1 MAGSEGDRTKVAL
14 AEDGVRVDVDRWRP
28 AVLQSYFVAIGAVG
42 VSLVVF
48 FPPHFDLHPLTLISV
63 AIVAT
68 FLAVTE
74 RPTQSAGKSVAP
86 LTAVIAASVVV
97 FGFWTLLLVLV
108 ALGAVRIW
116 IGGNRAD
123 PRELLSTGFF
133 CQAGAGIIATY
144 AMVESW
150 SLSTRVESFVPAWSH
165 VAIEFGGIMLVGI
178 VWQTILNGGAYIAFA
193 LLGRPVNALQFLRI
207 GIIASLYAYLLV
219 GIYAFGGIF
228 AAALFYLL
236 VARTRVFEDIVGVTR
251 SLNELEHARGQA
263 TGLMRELM
271 RFTDLP
277 DAQFSGEVENIAQML
292 ARHMGLARADV
303 ERVGLAAEL
312 HEIGK
317 CRLPARVRRAE
328 GLNAA
333 EETQRRTYS
342 RLGAIMLRGVDALV
356 PPEVADVV
364 EHHTE
369 RFDGTGY
376 PRGLSGE
383 SIPLASRIVS
393 VARGYVCLLIGYD
406 GAARVGKEEALRH
419 LRQDAGTL
427 YDPRLVDL
435 LAELVN

>member
-1 MAGSEGDRTKVAL
+1 VAL
-14 AEDGVRVDVDRWRP
+14 AEDHVQVDGDKWRP
-28 AVLQSYFVAIGAVG
+28 AVLQSYFVAIGALGVG
-42 VSLVVF
+42 LLVF
-48 FPPHFDLHPLTLISV
+48 FPPHFDFQPATLISV
-63 AIVAT
+63 AIVGT

-97 FGFWTLLLVLV
+97 FGFWTLALVLI
-108 ALGAVRIW
+108 ALAAVRVW
-116 IGGNRAD
+116 IGGDRAD
-123 PRELLSTGFF
+123 ARELLSTGFL

-144 AMVESW
+144 AMLQTW
-150 SLSTRVESFVPAWSH
+150 ALSARVETVLPPWSH
-165 VAIEFGGIMLVGI
+165 VAIAFLGIMCVGI

-219 GIYAFGGIF
+219 GIYSFGGIF

-251 SLNELEHARGQA
+251 SLNYLEHARGQA
-263 TGLMRELM
+263 TGIMREMM

-277 DAQFSGEVENIAQML
+277 DTQFAGEVENIAQML
-292 ARHMGLARADV
+292 ARHMGMARKDV
-303 ERVGLAAEL
+303 VSVGLSAEL

-317 CRLPARVRRAE
+317 CRLPARLRRSHSP
-328 GLNAA
+328 NPA
-333 EETQRRTYS
+333 EEAQRRTYS
-342 RLGAIMLRGVDALV
+342 RLGALMLRGADALV
-356 PPEVADVV
+356 QPEVADYI

-369 RFDGTGY
+369 HFDGTGY
-376 PRGLSGE
+376 PKGLSGE
-383 SIPLASRIVS
+383 AIPLASRIVA
-393 VARGYVCLLIGYD
+393 VARGYVCLLTGYD
-406 GAARVGKEEALRH
+406 GTTRVRKEEALRL
-419 LRQDAGTL
+419 LRQNSGTL